1 MEYGA
6 SSTLTAVPS
15 PGVHKNF
22 HFHVAKLFL
31 MIRISLSQD
40 SFKLGRAKTSDYVI
54 RESDMG
60 SSRWLTAVS
69 KCQCEIIKNDKG
81 VFLKDRSS
89 NGENLTMNIYN

>member
-1 MEYGA
+1 
-6 SSTLTAVPS
+6 
-15 PGVHKNF
+15 
-22 HFHVAKLFL
+22 

-89 NGENLTMNIYN
+89 NGENLNMKNIWKINLNHRYLGEWEEGWQGLHVAS